1 MTTRT
6 LHTKD
11 KLKLEKKFQKVRNN
25 YMRDLMKVRK
35 KYQGPLADV
44 MLEYKKAIAVGEG

>member
-6 LHTKD
+6 LNSKD
-11 KLKLEKKFQKVRNN
+11 RVKLERKFQKVRSN

-35 KYQGPLADV
+35 KYQGPLADIA
-44 MLEYKKAIAVGEG
+44 LEYKKVIAVGEG